1 MNSLNNAKGAAVME
15 AFIPGGFT
23 IFVGALVIFAIVII
37 RSGIKQV
44 PQAQEWTVERFGK
57 YTKTIRPGLN
67 LIIPFID
74 KIGFKLSLRE
84 TVLDIPP
91 QEVISYDNAT
101 ITADGVAFYQIVD
114 PAKSAY
120 EVRDLERALTNLSL
134 TNLRTVIGSMSLD
147 DVLSKRDDINERLLR
162 VIDEAS
168 NPWGIKVNRVEIKD
182 LSPPADLVE
191 AMGQQMKAEREKR
204 AEILSAEGSKQ
215 AVILRAE
222 GQKQG
227 AILEA
232 EGRREA
238 AFRDAEA
245 REREAGAEAEA
256 TRAVSEA
263 IAAGDIQSV
272 NYFVA
277 QRYIEAIGNLAAAP
291 NQRVIL
297 FPVEASA
304 MIGSLGGIAELAKS
318 AFGMDAGGPG
328 AGNGRDRSVDNGG
341 SVPPTPR
348 V

>member
-1 MNSLNNAKGAAVME
+1 ME
-15 AFIPGGFT
+15 DFVSGFT
-23 IFVGALVIFAIVII
+23 VFVAAFVIFAIVMI

-44 PQAQEWTVERFGK
+44 PQAQEWTIERFGK
-57 YTKTIRPGLN
+57 YTNTIRPGLN
-67 LIIPFID
+67 LIIPFVD
-74 KIGFKLSLRE
+74 RVGFKLSLRE

-91 QEVISYDNAT
+91 QDVISYDNAT

-114 PAKSAY
+114 PAKAAY
-120 EVRDLERALTNLSL
+120 EVRDLERALSNLSL

-191 AMGQQMKAEREKR
+191 AMGRQMKAEREKR
-204 AEILSAEGSKQ
+204 ADILTAEGAKQ
-215 AVILRAE
+215 AAILRAE
-222 GQKQG
+222 GQKQA
-227 AILEA
+227 AILQA

-256 TRAVSEA
+256 TRSVSEA

-297 FPVEASA
+297 FPIEASSV
-304 MIGSLGGIAELAKS
+304 IGSLGGIAELAKA
-318 AFGMDAGGPG
+318 AFNMSPGDAGG
-328 AGNGRDRSVDNGG
+328 RDGG
-341 SVPPTPR
+341 SVPSTVR
-348 V
+348 G

>member
-1 MNSLNNAKGAAVME
+1 ME
-15 AFIPGGFT
+15 ALIPSGFT
-23 IFVGALVIFAIVII
+23 IFVIAFVILAIVII

-57 YTKTIRPGLN
+57 YTHTIRPGLN

-74 KIGFKLSLRE
+74 KVGFKLSLRE

-114 PAKSAY
+114 PARAAY
-120 EVRDLERALTNLSL
+120 EVRDMERALTNLSL
-134 TNLRTVIGSMSLD
+134 TNLRTVIGSMTLD

-191 AMGQQMKAEREKR
+191 AMGRQMKAEREKR
-204 AEILSAEGSKQ
+204 AEILTAEGEKQ
-215 AVILRAE
+215 SAILRAE
-222 GQKQG
+222 GLKQS

-245 REREAGAEAEA
+245 REREAAAEAEA
-256 TRAVSEA
+256 TRSVSEA

-277 QRYIEAIGNLAAAP
+277 QRYIEAIGNLASAP

-297 FPVEASA
+297 FPVEASNI
-304 MIGSLGGIAELAKS
+304 IGSLGGIAELARS
-318 AFGMDAGGPG
+318 AFNMGSDGSG
-328 AGNGRDRSVDNGG
+328 ANGRDRAVDGG
-341 SVPPTPR
+341 SVPPAPR
-348 V
+348 G

>member
-1 MNSLNNAKGAAVME
+1 MVME

-23 IFVGALVIFAIVII
+23 IFVVAIVILAIVVI

-57 YTKTIRPGLN
+57 YTHTIRPGLN

-74 KIGFKLSLRE
+74 KVGFKLSLRE

-91 QEVISYDNAT
+91 QDVISYDNAT

-114 PAKSAY
+114 PAKAAY
-120 EVRDLERALTNLSL
+120 EVRDLERALSNLSL
-134 TNLRTVIGSMSLD
+134 TNLRTVIGSMTLD

-191 AMGQQMKAEREKR
+191 AMGRQMKAEREKR
-204 AEILSAEGSKQ
+204 ADILTAEGSKQ
-215 AVILRAE
+215 AAILRAE

-245 REREAGAEAEA
+245 REREAAAEAEA

-277 QRYIEAIGNLAAAP
+277 QRYIEAIGNLASAP

-297 FPVEASA
+297 FPIEASA
-304 MIGSLGGIAELAKS
+304 MIGSLGGIAEIAKS
-318 AFGMDAGGPG
+318 AFNMDS
-328 AGNGRDRSVDNGG
+328 GNGSGSG

-348 V
+348 A

>member
-1 MNSLNNAKGAAVME
+1 ME
-15 AFIPGGFT
+15 AFIPGGFS
-23 IFVGALVIFAIVII
+23 IFVIAFVILAIVMI

-57 YTKTIRPGLN
+57 YTHTMRPGLN
-67 LIIPFID
+67 LLIPFID
-74 KIGFKLSLRE
+74 KVGFKLSLRE

-91 QEVISYDNAT
+91 QDVISYDNAT
-101 ITADGVAFYQIVD
+101 ITADGIAFYQIVD
-114 PAKSAY
+114 PAKAAY

-134 TNLRTVIGSMSLD
+134 TNLRTVIGSMTLD
-147 DVLSKRDDINERLLR
+147 DVLSKRDIINERLLR

-182 LSPPADLVE
+182 LSPPDDLVE
-191 AMGQQMKAEREKR
+191 AMGRQMKAEREKR
-204 AEILSAEGSKQ
+204 AEILTAEGEKQ
-215 AVILRAE
+215 SAILRAE
-222 GQKQG
+222 GQKQS

-245 REREAGAEAEA
+245 REREAAAEAEA
-256 TRAVSEA
+256 TRTVSEA
-263 IAAGDIQSV
+263 IAAGDIQSI

-297 FPVEASA
+297 FPIEASSL
-304 MIGSLGGIAELAKS
+304 IGSLGGIAELAKA
-318 AFGMDAGGPG
+318 AFSMKPDGG
-328 AGNGRDRSVDNGG
+328 ANGRDRTDGGG

-348 V
+348 G

>member
-1 MNSLNNAKGAAVME
+1 ME
-15 AFIPGGFT
+15 ALVPSGFT
-23 IFVGALVIFAIVII
+23 IFVIAFVILAIVII

-57 YTKTIRPGLN
+57 YTHTIRPGLN

-74 KIGFKLSLRE
+74 KVGFKLSLRE

-114 PAKSAY
+114 PARAAY
-120 EVRDLERALTNLSL
+120 EVRDMERALTNLSL
-134 TNLRTVIGSMSLD
+134 TNLRTVIGSMTLD

-191 AMGQQMKAEREKR
+191 AMGRQMKAEREKR
-204 AEILSAEGSKQ
+204 AEILTAEGEKQ
-215 AVILRAE
+215 SAILRAE
-222 GQKQG
+222 GLKQS

-245 REREAGAEAEA
+245 REREAAAEAEA
-256 TRAVSEA
+256 TRSVSEA

-297 FPVEASA
+297 FPVEASNI
-304 MIGSLGGIAELAKS
+304 IGSLGGIAELARS
-318 AFGMDAGGPG
+318 AFNMGPDGSG
-328 AGNGRDRSVDNGG
+328 ANGRDRAVDGG
-341 SVPPTPR
+341 SVPPAPR
-348 V
+348 G

>member
-1 MNSLNNAKGAAVME
+1 ME
-15 AFIPGGFT
+15 AFIPSGSI
-23 IFVGALVIFAIVII
+23 IFLIALVILGGVSI
-37 RSGIKQV
+37 RAGIKQV
-44 PQAQEWTVERFGK
+44 PQAQEWTIERFGK
-57 YTKTIRPGLN
+57 YTHTIRPGLN

-74 KIGFKLSLRE
+74 KVGFKLSLRE

-114 PAKSAY
+114 PAKAAY
-120 EVRDLERALTNLSL
+120 EVRDLERALSNLSL

-191 AMGQQMKAEREKR
+191 AMGGQMKAEREKR
-204 AEILSAEGSKQ
+204 AEILTAEGAKQ
-215 AVILRAE
+215 SAILRAE
-222 GQKQG
+222 GLKQA

-256 TRAVSEA
+256 TRSVSEA
-263 IAAGDIQSV
+263 IASGDIQSV

-277 QRYIEAIGNLAAAP
+277 QKYIEAIGSLASAP

-297 FPVEASA
+297 FPIEASSV
-304 MIGSLGGIAELAKS
+304 IGSLGGIAELAKS
-318 AFGMDAGGPG
+318 AFGMDAGGG
-328 AGNGRDRSVDNGG
+328 ANGRGRSVDSG

-348 V
+348 G

>member
-1 MNSLNNAKGAAVME
+1 
-15 AFIPGGFT
+15 
-23 IFVGALVIFAIVII
+23 
-37 RSGIKQV
+37 
-44 PQAQEWTVERFGK
+44 
-57 YTKTIRPGLN
+57 

-74 KIGFKLSLRE
+74 KVAFKLSLRE

-114 PAKSAY
+114 PAKAAY
-120 EVRDLERALTNLSL
+120 EVRDMERALSNLSL
-134 TNLRTVIGSMSLD
+134 TNLRTVIGSMTLD

-191 AMGQQMKAEREKR
+191 AMGRQMKAEREKR
-204 AEILSAEGSKQ
+204 ADILTAEGAKQ
-215 AVILRAE
+215 SAILRAE
-222 GQKQG
+222 GQKQA

-245 REREAGAEAEA
+245 REREAAAEAEA
-256 TRAVSEA
+256 TRSVSEA

-277 QRYIEAIGNLAAAP
+277 QRYIEAIGNLASAP

-297 FPVEASA
+297 FPIEASSV
-304 MIGSLGGIAELAKS
+304 IGSLGGIAELARS
-318 AFGMDAGGPG
+318 AFNMGPG
-328 AGNGRDRSVDNGG
+328 GAGANGRDRAVDGG
-341 SVPPTPR
+341 SVPPSPR
-348 V
+348 G

>member
-1 MNSLNNAKGAAVME
+1 ME
-15 AFIPGGFT
+15 AFIPTGST
-23 IFVGALVIFAIVII
+23 IVVIAIVILAIVII
-37 RSGIKQV
+37 RGGIKQV

-67 LIIPFID
+67 LIVPFID
-74 KIGFKLSLRE
+74 RIGFKLSLRE

-91 QEVISYDNAT
+91 QDVISYDNAT

-114 PAKSAY
+114 PARAAY
-120 EVRDLERALTNLSL
+120 EVRDLERALSNLSL
-134 TNLRTVIGSMSLD
+134 TNLRTVIGSMTLD

-182 LSPPADLVE
+182 LSPPADLVD

-204 AEILSAEGSKQ
+204 AEILTAEGEKQ
-215 AVILRAE
+215 SAILRAE
-222 GQKQG
+222 GLKQS

-245 REREAGAEAEA
+245 REREAHAEAEA
-256 TRAVSEA
+256 TRSVSEA
-263 IAAGDIQSV
+263 IASGDIQSV

-277 QRYIEAIGNLAAAP
+277 QRYIEAIGNLASAP

-297 FPVEASA
+297 FPVEASNV
-304 MIGSLGGIAELAKS
+304 IGSLGGIAELARE
-318 AFGMDAGGPG
+318 AFNMGTGG
-328 AGNGRDRSVDNGG
+328 AGANGSGRSVDGGG
-341 SVPPTPR
+341 SVPTTSR
-348 V
+348 S

>member
-1 MNSLNNAKGAAVME
+1 ME
-15 AFIPGGFT
+15 DLIPSGSIIFLIAF
-23 IFVGALVIFAIVII
+23 VIFGAVSL
-37 RSGIKQV
+37 RAGIKQV

-57 YTKTIRPGLN
+57 YTHTIRPGLN

-74 KIGFKLSLRE
+74 KVSFRLSLRE

-114 PAKSAY
+114 PAKAAY
-120 EVRDLERALTNLSL
+120 EVRDMERALSNLSL

-191 AMGQQMKAEREKR
+191 AMGRQMKAEREKR
-204 AEILSAEGSKQ
+204 ADILTAEGSKQ
-215 AVILRAE
+215 SAILRAE
-222 GQKQG
+222 GQKQA

-245 REREAGAEAEA
+245 REREAAAEAEA
-256 TRAVSEA
+256 TRSVSDA
-263 IAAGDIQSV
+263 IASGDIHAV

-277 QRYIEAIGNLAAAP
+277 QKYIEAIGSLASAP

-297 FPVEASA
+297 FPIEASSV
-304 MIGSLGGIAELAKS
+304 IGSLGGIAELAKS
-318 AFGMDAGGPG
+318 TFGMDAGGG
-328 AGNGRDRSVDNGG
+328 ANGRDRSVDSG

-348 V
+348 G

>member
-1 MNSLNNAKGAAVME
+1 MPEFVSS
-15 AFIPGGFT
+15 FT
-23 IFVGALVIFAIVII
+23 IYSVAFVIFGIVLI
-37 RSGIKQV
+37 RLGVKQV
-44 PQAQEWTVERFGK
+44 PQAEEWTIERFGR
-57 YTKTIRPGLN
+57 YTRTIRPGLN
-67 LIIPFID
+67 LIFPVVD
-74 KIGFKLSLRE
+74 RVGFKLSLRE

-114 PAKSAY
+114 PAKAAY
-120 EVRDLERALTNLSL
+120 EVRDLERALSNLSL

-191 AMGQQMKAEREKR
+191 AMGRQMKAEREKR
-204 AEILSAEGSKQ
+204 ADILTAEGAKQ
-215 AVILRAE
+215 SAILRAE
-222 GQKQG
+222 GQKQA

-245 REREAGAEAEA
+245 REREASAEAEA
-256 TRAVSEA
+256 TRSVSEA

-297 FPVEASA
+297 FPIEASSV
-304 MIGSLGGIAELAKS
+304 IGSLGGIAELAKAAFMGDS
-318 AFGMDAGGPG
+318 AG
-328 AGNGRDRSVDNGG
+328 AGANWRDRAAGG
-341 SVPPTPR
+341 SVPPTSR
-348 V
+348 D

>member
-1 MNSLNNAKGAAVME
+1 ME
-15 AFIPGGFT
+15 DFVSGFT
-23 IFVGALVIFAIVII
+23 VFVVAFVIFAIVMI

-44 PQAQEWTVERFGK
+44 PQAQEWTIERFGK
-57 YTKTIRPGLN
+57 YTNTIRPGLN
-67 LIIPFID
+67 LIIPFVD
-74 KIGFKLSLRE
+74 RVGFKLSLRE

-91 QEVISYDNAT
+91 QDVISYDNAT

-114 PAKSAY
+114 PAKAAY
-120 EVRDLERALTNLSL
+120 EVRDLERALSNLSL

-191 AMGQQMKAEREKR
+191 AMGRQMKAEREKR
-204 AEILSAEGSKQ
+204 ADILTAEGAKQ
-215 AVILRAE
+215 AAILRAE
-222 GQKQG
+222 GQKQA
-227 AILEA
+227 AILQA

-256 TRAVSEA
+256 TRSVSEA

-297 FPVEASA
+297 FPIEASSV
-304 MIGSLGGIAELAKS
+304 IGSLGGIAELAKA
-318 AFGMDAGGPG
+318 AFNMSPGDAGG
-328 AGNGRDRSVDNGG
+328 RDGG
-341 SVPPTPR
+341 SVPSTVR
-348 V
+348 G

>member
-1 MNSLNNAKGAAVME
+1 ME
-15 AFIPGGFT
+15 AFIPGGFS
-23 IFVGALVIFAIVII
+23 IFVIAFVILAIVII

-57 YTKTIRPGLN
+57 YTRTIRPGLN
-67 LIIPFID
+67 LIIPFVD
-74 KIGFKLSLRE
+74 RVGFKLSLRE

-91 QEVISYDNAT
+91 QDVISYDNAT

-114 PAKSAY
+114 PAKAAY
-120 EVRDLERALTNLSL
+120 EVRDLERALSNLSL

-191 AMGQQMKAEREKR
+191 AMGRQMKAEREKR
-204 AEILSAEGSKQ
+204 ADILTAEGSKQ
-215 AVILRAE
+215 SAILRAE
-222 GQKQG
+222 GQKQA

-245 REREAGAEAEA
+245 REREAAAEAEA
-256 TRAVSEA
+256 TRSVSEA

-277 QRYIEAIGNLAAAP
+277 QRYIEAIGSLASAP

-297 FPVEASA
+297 FPIEASSL
-304 MIGSLGGIAELAKS
+304 IGSLGGITELAKA
-318 AFGMDAGGPG
+318 AFGADSGG
-328 AGNGRDRSVDNGG
+328 GG

-348 V
+348 G

>member
-1 MNSLNNAKGAAVME
+1 M
-15 AFIPGGFT
+15 
-23 IFVGALVIFAIVII
+23 
-37 RSGIKQV
+37 

-57 YTKTIRPGLN
+57 YTHTMRPGLN
-67 LIIPFID
+67 LLIPFID
-74 KIGFKLSLRE
+74 KVGFKLSLRE

-91 QEVISYDNAT
+91 QDVISYDNAT

-114 PAKSAY
+114 PAKAAY

-147 DVLSKRDDINERLLR
+147 DVLSKRDVINERLLR

-168 NPWGIKVNRVEIKD
+168 NSWGIKVNRVEIKD
-182 LSPPADLVE
+182 LSPPDDLVE
-191 AMGQQMKAEREKR
+191 AMGRQMKAEREKR
-204 AEILSAEGSKQ
+204 AEILTAEGEKQ
-215 AVILRAE
+215 AAILRAE

-245 REREAGAEAEA
+245 REREALAEAEA
-256 TRAVSEA
+256 TRSVSEA

-277 QRYIEAIGNLAAAP
+277 QRYIDAIGKLASAP

-297 FPVEASA
+297 FPIEASSL
-304 MIGSLGGIAELAKS
+304 IGSLGGIAELAKA
-318 AFGMDAGGPG
+318 AFGMDSDRGG
-328 AGNGRDRSVDNGG
+328 ANGRDRAVDGG
-341 SVPPTPR
+341 TVPPTPR
-348 V
+348 A

>member
-1 MNSLNNAKGAAVME
+1 MPD
-15 AFIPGGFT
+15 FISGFT
-23 IFVGALVIFAIVII
+23 IFVVALVIFAIVMV

-44 PQAQEWTVERFGK
+44 PQAEEWTIERFGK
-57 YTKTIRPGLN
+57 YTHTIRPGLN
-67 LIIPFID
+67 LIIPFVD
-74 KIGFKLSLRE
+74 RIGFKLSLRE

-114 PAKSAY
+114 PARAAY
-120 EVRDLERALTNLSL
+120 EVRDLERALSNLSL

-147 DVLSKRDDINERLLR
+147 DILSKRDDINERLLR

-191 AMGQQMKAEREKR
+191 AMGRQMKAEREKR
-204 AEILSAEGSKQ
+204 ADILTAEGSKQ
-215 AVILRAE
+215 SAILRAE
-222 GQKQG
+222 GQKQA

-245 REREAGAEAEA
+245 REREAAAEAEA
-256 TRAVSEA
+256 TRSVSEA

-277 QRYIEAIGNLAAAP
+277 QRFIEAIGNLASAP

-297 FPVEASA
+297 FPIEASSV
-304 MIGSLGGIAELAKS
+304 IGSLGGIAELAKA
-318 AFGMDAGGPG
+318 AFTGDSGG
-328 AGNGRDRSVDNGG
+328 AGANGRDRAAGGG
-341 SVPPTPR
+341 SVPPTSR

>member
-1 MNSLNNAKGAAVME
+1 ME
-15 AFIPGGFT
+15 AFIPSGFT
-23 IFVGALVIFAIVII
+23 IFVGALVILAIVVI

-44 PQAQEWTVERFGK
+44 PQAEEWTVERFGK
-57 YTKTIRPGLN
+57 YTHTIRPGLN

-74 KIGFKLSLRE
+74 KVGFKLSLRE

-91 QEVISYDNAT
+91 QDVISYDNAT

-114 PAKSAY
+114 PAKTAY

-191 AMGQQMKAEREKR
+191 AMGGQMKAEREKR
-204 AEILSAEGSKQ
+204 AEILTAEGSKQ
-215 AVILRAE
+215 AAILRAE
-222 GQKQG
+222 GRKQS

-245 REREAGAEAEA
+245 REREAAAEAEA

-263 IAAGDIQSV
+263 IASGDIQSV

-277 QRYIEAIGNLAAAP
+277 QRYIEAIGNLASAP

-297 FPVEASA
+297 FPIEASSL
-304 MIGSLGGIAELAKS
+304 IGSLGGIAELAKS
-318 AFGMDAGGPG
+318 AFGMDAGGGG
-328 AGNGRDRSVDNGG
+328 ANGRDRSPSGG
-341 SVPPTPR
+341 TVPPTPR
-348 V
+348 A

>member
-1 MNSLNNAKGAAVME
+1 MPD
-15 AFIPGGFT
+15 FISGFT
-23 IFVGALVIFAIVII
+23 IFVVALVIFAIVMV

-44 PQAQEWTVERFGK
+44 PQAEEWTIERFGK
-57 YTKTIRPGLN
+57 YTHTIRPGLN
-67 LIIPFID
+67 LIIPFVD
-74 KIGFKLSLRE
+74 RIGFKLSLRE

-114 PAKSAY
+114 PARAAY
-120 EVRDLERALTNLSL
+120 EVRDLERALSNLSL

-147 DVLSKRDDINERLLR
+147 DILSKRDDINERLLR

-191 AMGQQMKAEREKR
+191 AMGRQMKAEREKR
-204 AEILSAEGSKQ
+204 ADILTAEGSKQ
-215 AVILRAE
+215 SAILRAE
-222 GQKQG
+222 GQKQA

-245 REREAGAEAEA
+245 REREAAAEAEA
-256 TRAVSEA
+256 TRSVSEA

-277 QRYIEAIGNLAAAP
+277 QRYIEAIGNLASAP

-297 FPVEASA
+297 FPIEASSV
-304 MIGSLGGIAELAKS
+304 IGSLGGIAELAKA
-318 AFGMDAGGPG
+318 AFTGDSGG
-328 AGNGRDRSVDNGG
+328 AGANGRDRAAGGG
-341 SVPPTPR
+341 SVPPTSR

>member
-1 MNSLNNAKGAAVME
+1 MPE
-15 AFIPGGFT
+15 FISGFT
-23 IFVGALVIFAIVII
+23 IFVVAFVLFAIVMI

-44 PQAQEWTVERFGK
+44 PQAQEWTIERFGK
-57 YTKTIRPGLN
+57 YTRTIRPGLN
-67 LIIPFID
+67 LIIPFAD
-74 KIGFKLSLRE
+74 RVGFKLSLRE

-114 PAKSAY
+114 PARAAY
-120 EVRDLERALTNLSL
+120 EVRDLERALSNLSL

-147 DVLSKRDDINERLLR
+147 DILSKRDDINERLLR

-191 AMGQQMKAEREKR
+191 AMGRQMKAEREKR
-204 AEILSAEGSKQ
+204 ADILTAEGSKQ
-215 AVILRAE
+215 SAILRAE
-222 GQKQG
+222 GQKQA

-245 REREAGAEAEA
+245 REREAAAEAEA
-256 TRAVSEA
+256 TRSVSEA

-277 QRYIEAIGNLAAAP
+277 QRYIEAIGKLVSAP

-297 FPVEASA
+297 FPIEASSV
-304 MIGSLGGIAELAKS
+304 IGSLGGIAELAKA
-318 AFGMDAGGPG
+318 AFAPDSGG
-328 AGNGRDRSVDNGG
+328 AGANGRDRSAGG
-341 SVPPTPR
+341 GTVPPTPR
-348 V
+348 S

>member
-1 MNSLNNAKGAAVME
+1 ME

-23 IFVGALVIFAIVII
+23 IFVAAIVILAAVVI

-44 PQAQEWTVERFGK
+44 PQAEEWTVERFGK
-57 YTKTIRPGLN
+57 YIRTIRPGLN

-74 KIGFKLSLRE
+74 KVGFKLSLRE

-91 QEVISYDNAT
+91 QDVISYDNAT

-114 PAKSAY
+114 PAKAAY

-147 DVLSKRDDINERLLR
+147 DVLSKRDIINERLLR

-168 NPWGIKVNRVEIKD
+168 SPWGIKVNRVEIKD
-182 LSPPADLVE
+182 LSPPDDLVE
-191 AMGQQMKAEREKR
+191 AMGRQMKAEREKR
-204 AEILSAEGSKQ
+204 AEILTAEGEKQ
-215 AVILRAE
+215 AAILRAE

-245 REREAGAEAEA
+245 REREASAEAEA
-256 TRAVSEA
+256 TRVMSEA
-263 IAAGDIQSV
+263 ISAGDIQSV

-297 FPVEASA
+297 FPIEASSL
-304 MIGSLGGIAELAKS
+304 IGSLGGIAELAKA
-318 AFGMDAGGPG
+318 AFSMDAGG
-328 AGNGRDRSVDNGG
+328 ANSG
-341 SVPPTPR
+341 SVPSTPR
-348 V
+348 T